1 MLRQQGSAKGKAG
14 AGGLGLAALVAEIGR
29 PRFGETLL
37 AVAGHSFAHDAS
49 ALMVLHP
56 AAPPAVLVDR
66 LRPAERG
73 YLYGDYL
80 SGVYSLSPFYRL
92 AHKLTAPKA
101 ARIFDI
107 APKGF
112 RDSEYYRRYFALIG
126 VEDMLGLLLPASDS
140 ETVFMSFSRG
150 HGQPRFTLADQRK
163 VEAGADVMAAAVLR
177 HAELSGP
184 LASRHMA
191 AAAAP
196 APAQH
201 RAPEGLTA
209 REAQVVNLM
218 LEGHSSRAIGEALKI
233 SGETVRVHRRHIYE
247 KLGVAS
253 QAELF
258 RWFLSTRR

>member
-1 MLRQQGSAKGKAG
+1 MSRQRNGAAPKGR
-14 AGGLGLAALVAEIGR
+14 GLAALVAAIGR
-29 PRFGETLL
+29 PRFCEALL
-37 AVAGHSFAHDAS
+37 DVAGSDFAHEAS

-80 SGVYSLSPFYRL
+80 SGVYALSPFYRL
-92 AHKLTAPKA
+92 AHGLKSPRA
-101 ARIFDI
+101 ARVLDI

-126 VEDMLGLLLPASDS
+126 VEDMMGLLLPASDS
-140 ETVFMSFSRG
+140 EVVFISFSRG
-150 HGQPRFTLADQRK
+150 TGQPRFAINDQRGLEH
-163 VEAGADVMAAAVLR
+163 EAEVLAAAVTR

-196 APAQH
+196 LPH
-201 RAPEGLTA
+201 RRAASGLTA

-233 SGETVRVHRRHIYE
+233 SGETVRVHRKHIYE

-253 QAELF
+253 QGELF
-258 RWFLSTRR
+258 RWFLSSRA